1 MRLVF
6 VQNVKKRFINWENI
20 MSKKFGKSII
30 AELQRIRYVL
40 DNMENCEDGEE
51 MIFISQELSA
61 DIEKMEELV
70 EEKFKL

>member
-1 MRLVF
+1 
-6 VQNVKKRFINWENI
+6 
-20 MSKKFGKSII
+20 MSKKFGKSVI

-61 DIEKMEELV
+61 DIERLEESV

>member
-1 MRLVF
+1 
-6 VQNVKKRFINWENI
+6 
-20 MSKKFGKSII
+20 MSKKFGKSVI

-51 MIFISQELSA
+51 MIHIAQEISA
-61 DIEKMEELV
+61 DVESLEQVV

>member
-1 MRLVF
+1 
-6 VQNVKKRFINWENI
+6 
-20 MSKKFGKSII
+20 MSKKFGKSVI
-30 AELQRIRYVL
+30 AELQRIRYTL

>member
-1 MRLVF
+1 
-6 VQNVKKRFINWENI
+6 
-20 MSKKFGKSII
+20 MSKKFGKRVI
-30 AELQRIRYVL
+30 AELQRIRYAL

-61 DIEKMEELV
+61 DIERLEELV

>member
-1 MRLVF
+1 
-6 VQNVKKRFINWENI
+6 

-30 AELQRIRYVL
+30 AELQRIRYLL

-51 MIFISQELSA
+51 MIFISQELST
-61 DIEKMEELV
+61 DIEKLEELV

>member
-1 MRLVF
+1 
-6 VQNVKKRFINWENI
+6 
-20 MSKKFGKSII
+20 MSKKFGKSVI

-51 MIFISQELSA
+51 MIHISQELSA
-61 DIEKMEELV
+61 DIDSLEQVV

>member
-1 MRLVF
+1 
-6 VQNVKKRFINWENI
+6 
-20 MSKKFGKSII
+20 MSKKFGKSVI
-30 AELQRIRYVL
+30 AELQRIRYAL

-61 DIEKMEELV
+61 DIERLEESV